1 MCGRYSQTT
10 SIEELNRL
18 FGVTERVNLP
28 PRYNIAPTQDAPVVR
43 LDKEGAR
50 QLLQMRWGLIPFWA
64 KDQKI
69 GNRLINARAESVATN
84 ASFRDAFKARH
95 CLVAADGFYEWSNEG
110 GKKRPW
116 RITLADGG
124 PFAFA
129 GLWERWRDA
138 AGAWIRSFTILT
150 TDANALVKP
159 IHDRMPV
166 ILDPKDHEAWLSGRD
181 SKAQAALL
189 RPFPAEAMRAYRVNP
204 IVNNARVDEPACI
217 EPLAEEPVTP
227 RLL

>member
-18 FGVTERVNLP
+18 FGVTERLNLP

-43 LDKEGAR
+43 LDKDGAR

-69 GNRLINARAESVATN
+69 GNRLINARAQAAAT
-84 ASFRDAFKARH
+84 ASSFRDAFKTRH
-95 CLVAADGFYEWSNEG
+95 CLVAADGFYEWRNEG
-110 GKKRPW
+110 GKKQPW

-138 AGAWIRSFTILT
+138 AGSWIRCLQS
-150 TDANALVKP
+150 
-159 IHDRMPV
+159 
-166 ILDPKDHEAWLSGRD
+166 
-181 SKAQAALL
+181 
-189 RPFPAEAMRAYRVNP
+189 
-204 IVNNARVDEPACI
+204 
-217 EPLAEEPVTP
+217 
-227 RLL
+227 